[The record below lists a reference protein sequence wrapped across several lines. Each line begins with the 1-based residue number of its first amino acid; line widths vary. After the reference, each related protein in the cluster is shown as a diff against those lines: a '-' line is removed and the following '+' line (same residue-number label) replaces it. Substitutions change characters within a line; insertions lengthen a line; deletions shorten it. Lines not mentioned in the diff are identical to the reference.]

1 MKKLL
6 LIIGLI
12 IGSIGSLEAQN
23 LHLTARYGQVLN
35 EDYTVNSSKREITMI
50 HIYGEENSV
59 TISTQKSSNSF
70 EVTGYYEHKTNNSL
84 MIVCEEGLLIFKIFY
99 KGETSEIE
107 NVVMSIAEVEEGK
120 GKIIVNYSDITQVY
134 RDN

>member
-6 LIIGLI
+6 LITGLI

-23 LHLTARYGQVLN
+23 LHLTARYGQILN
-35 EDYTVNSSKREITMI
+35 EDYTVSSSKREITMI
-50 HIYGEENSV
+50 HIYGERNSV
-59 TISTQKSSNSF
+59 AISTQKSSNVF
-70 EVTGYYEHKTNNSL
+70 EVTGYYKHKTNNSL

-107 NVVMSIAEVEEGK
+107 SVLMSIAEVEEGE
-120 GKIIVNYSDITQVY
+120 GKTIVNYLDITQIHE
-134 RDN
+134 D